1 VRRLHLA
8 VRRRYPAHLVCDV
21 SEGHVGSNEG
31 NGDREGFQHRIPAP
45 AVKDRREAVLDFSD
59 ALHRFTPDR
68 NESRPWEAAEASPG
82 LCVVFVERLNCRGNH
97 SLDGLLLAAAARTLL
112 GVRYRGHG
120 RLLQYRGL
128 TERR

>member
-68 NESRPWEAAEASPG
+68 NESRRWEAQARPG
-82 LCVVFVERLNCRGNH
+82 LCVVFVERLNGRGNN
-97 SLDGLLLAAAARTLL
+97 SLDGLLLAAAVHTKR
-112 GVRYRGHG
+112 VV
-120 RLLQYRGL
+120 
-128 TERR
+128 